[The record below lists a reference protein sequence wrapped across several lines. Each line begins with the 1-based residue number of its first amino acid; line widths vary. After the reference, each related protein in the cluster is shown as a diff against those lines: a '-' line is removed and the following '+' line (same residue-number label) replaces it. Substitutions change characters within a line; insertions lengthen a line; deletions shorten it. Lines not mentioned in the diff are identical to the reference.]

1 MITVEITADE
11 TFNKFKKHKFGYL
24 GGRDFAISDDG
35 TNWEVINHYP
45 DLSLTDPNTALIGD
59 YYYIASDNGIWK
71 TKDFNTFTKINAAI
85 ADSKHADLHSFEWF
99 QDLNGSWFVKYNA
112 TAPNDG
118 IYTYWADFDETTD
131 SFVDTV
137 DQFNL
142 PLGDTSGLAYVRGNY
157 YIWMAGDKLY
167 KAADFKG
174 QFKEVATDISGS
186 TAHQLFSSVVSD
198 NYLYVYFIDRNK
210 TYMRSSKTTNLI
222 HWTNPVEVADV
233 GLGSYFFNAN
243 AVTIYPSYKRERT
256 FDKVLKVTANGF
268 KQTVP
273 ISCMVFS
280 SLQVQWEQN
289 GTWQIDFTA
298 YDDDSVSYAMLS
310 EEAEIVFNGQAFI
323 VKQAVQDA
331 GGGIDTKQITA
342 SHVYNEINRVRQRKT
357 KTGTLT
363 YTVNDVLSFYLD
375 DKTANPL
382 GFTYHVYGNFDKQQI
397 ENLGNSSGSD
407 MISKVLDQWPK
418 AIVYPDNKEIKVYTP
433 EVFEK
438 DYGGR
443 IDYLNNSSDVKMT
456 VDSTGITNQVKVFGK
471 QVENTSDNATD
482 DSKVKYYF
490 EPFIVEDKASIR
502 QYKLHPMDDI
512 SDERFTNKD
521 AMQKYAQGQLS
532 PNPAISI
539 EITMEDNEMP
549 IAGEKRHLIAKPLK
563 LETDLA
569 VIGYTWHPFDSSQ
582 KNSLSFAN
590 LPASILQTQASINS
604 QIRKVQ
610 LIAQQAINS
619 AKTGTRNYVSD
630 TDPMQNDN
638 NDVRAGDIWT
648 LPLLSTETQGLLKSV
663 DAQDDS
669 SANNQTIYTDPDSLS
684 KIDVQLSIWNGSR
697 WLEISNQ
704 RTINTINDNQHKV
717 ADQVA
722 EQQEG
727 IAKAVQDAQTAV
739 TNADKAIE
747 QAGFANAAAT
757 TAKEVANN
765 LKEDVAGA
773 KSDSATALQQAKDAM
788 TKAQQAIADV
798 TSGKTDISEIQTT
811 IESISTN
818 LDNVSKGLDTAK
830 SNISGLSSDLNTAK
844 NNLTSVS
851 KNLDSTKNDLATV
864 SKQAKDNG
872 TNITNITKDIDGVKA
887 DLADTNGNVSQ
898 VVATAK
904 ELSSAMTNA
913 KGDISNLQQTAKGL
927 TSSIK
932 DNKDNISNLQQTATQ
947 LSSSMTDAKNNISNL
962 QQTAKDLQSSIK
974 DNIDNISSVK
984 QTAKELSTAIT
995 NAQGDIS
1002 TLQQTA
1008 TQLSSSI
1015 KDNKDNISSVKQ
1027 TATQLSSDMKDAQG
1041 NISSLQQSAT
1051 SLSSTIGT
1059 IQKDLSDT
1067 KKTIST
1073 QGTQITQNAKDITSK
1088 ANSADLDATNK
1099 RMTTAET
1106 SIKQNAKDIE
1116 SKASQSD
1123 VNTLTGRVKTA
1134 ESNISQNANSIK
1146 SKVSSSD
1153 VQDILDKGKYATQTW
1168 TGSQIDQKANEISST
1183 VSEVSNKVDGL
1194 DVNSRNLAV
1203 WEKWQRWGTD
1213 LASQTYVSTTT
1224 QSIELACDNTNNYQG
1239 IRFMVD
1245 LKPATKYV
1253 MSFDATLKKGVLQG
1267 IGGHTGA
1274 FSSAI
1279 VYIDGKK
1286 TDSIWSNGTN
1296 TLYKVGDK
1304 HHYEV
1309 HLISKDDPNNSANT
1323 PGFFLQPNRGNDSKN
1338 DQVTVLFENIMIQ
1351 EGDKATGYTPAPE
1364 DLATVTALSKVDQ
1377 KADSISTTVT
1387 NNKKDADSKFTT
1399 VNQTIS
1405 GIQSTV
1411 KNKADS
1417 STVTQL
1423 DKVVQ
1428 SKVDSSTYNSKVTQL
1443 ANDINLRVQSK
1454 DLLSQINIQAGSTLI
1469 QSNKL
1474 YLDSSSVV
1482 FSGKAFIPSA
1492 SIASVSADKIDT
1504 SKFSIGSGKYS
1515 IDMTGNDGIDIGS
1528 DSKQWSVS
1536 INSGT
1541 LLFAGSDNKQLEWV
1555 GGLDYTVDTKNSN
1568 TNGFGAYVYTKQ
1580 RLGAP
1585 YGGDYFAIGEAVQK
1599 KGDATVLSQDVI
1611 YAPNEH
1617 SGYIPGITFNK
1628 HVFVNADSQ
1637 LVFTSGA
1644 TNTQPKLV
1652 FSGFNDTNAGI
1663 YMDTY
1668 GNVVG
1673 NTSAQTW
1680 NVKDKNLNPV
1690 FSVDLNGNGK
1700 VWLAGASIDGGSLY
1714 AANNNGWY
1722 IRNHDGSYGDV
1733 NAKSF
1738 IQKSSIDLKKNIE
1751 MADTEKLAND
1761 VYNMD
1766 VTTWNYKEET
1776 SQNSKH
1782 IGAVIGGDYHI
1793 NSCLLSDDKT
1803 GVNTTSLTFALVA
1816 TVQKQASQISEL
1828 IAELTAL
1835 KIKEQKNG

>member
-24 GGRDFAISDDG
+24 GGRDFAVSDDG
-35 TNWEVINHYP
+35 MDWEVINHYP
-45 DLSLTDPNTALIGD
+45 DLSLTDPNTALIGA

-85 ADSKHADLHSFEWF
+85 SDSKHTDLHSFEWF
-99 QDLNGSWFVKYNA
+99 QDLNGSWFIKYNA
-112 TAPNDG
+112 TAPNG
-118 IYTYWADFDETTD
+118 SVYSYWADFDETTD

-167 KAADFKG
+167 KAADFKD

-198 NYLYVYFIDRNK
+198 NYLYVYFIDGNK

-222 HWTNPVEVADV
+222 HWTKPVEVADV
-233 GLGSYFFNAN
+233 GLGSYFYNAK
-243 AVTIYPSYKRERT
+243 AVTVYPSYKRERT

-280 SLQVQWEQN
+280 SLQVHWEQN

-298 YDDDSVSYAMLS
+298 YDDSSISYAMLA
-310 EEAEIVFNGQAFI
+310 EEAEIVFNGQTFI
-323 VKQAVQDA
+323 VKQAVEDA

-407 MISKVLDQWPK
+407 MISKILDQWPK

-433 EVFEK
+433 EAFEK

-630 TDPMQNDN
+630 TDPMQNN
-638 NDVRAGDIWT
+638 NIDVRAGDIWT
-648 LPLLSTETQGLLKSV
+648 LPLVKKTNGLMVRSFSVQAETNS
-663 DAQDDS
+663 DT
-669 SANNQTIYTDPDSLS
+669 NQTIYTNPDDMD
-684 KIDVQLSIWNGSR
+684 KVDVQLSIWNGSR

-747 QAGFANAAAT
+747 QAGFANDTAK
-757 TAKEVANN
+757 TAKEVADS
-765 LKEDVAGA
+765 LKEDVTGA

-788 TKAQQAIADV
+788 
-798 TSGKTDISEIQTT
+798 
-811 IESISTN
+811 
-818 LDNVSKGLDTAK
+818 DNA
-830 SNISGLSSDLNTAK
+830 
-844 NNLTSVS
+844 
-851 KNLDSTKNDLATV
+851 
-864 SKQAKDNG
+864 
-872 TNITNITKDIDGVKA
+872 
-887 DLADTNGNVSQ
+887 
-898 VVATAK
+898 
-904 ELSSAMTNA
+904 
-913 KGDISNLQQTAKGL
+913 
-927 TSSIK
+927 
-932 DNKDNISNLQQTATQ
+932 
-947 LSSSMTDAKNNISNL
+947 TDAKT
-962 QQTAKDLQSSIK
+962 TANSIK
-974 DNIDNISSVK
+974 ADVDTVKGELTSKADKTDVDNLSGTVK
-984 QTAKELSTAIT
+984 TQGTAIT
-995 NAQGDIS
+995 
-1002 TLQQTA
+1002 
-1008 TQLSSSI
+1008 
-1015 KDNKDNISSVKQ
+1015 
-1027 TATQLSSDMKDAQG
+1027 
-1041 NISSLQQSAT
+1041 
-1051 SLSSTIGT
+1051 
-1059 IQKDLSDT
+1059 
-1067 KKTIST
+1067 
-1073 QGTQITQNAKDITSK
+1073 
-1088 ANSADLDATNK
+1088 
-1099 RMTTAET
+1099 
-1106 SIKQNAKDIE
+1106 QNAKDIE

-1123 VNTLTGRVKTA
+1123 VNTLTGRVETA
-1134 ESNISQNANSIK
+1134 ESNITQNANSIK

-1153 VQDILDKGKYATQTW
+1153 VQGILDNGGYATQKW
-1168 TGSQIDQKANEISST
+1168 TGSQIDQKADEISST
-1183 VSEVSNKVDGL
+1183 VTEVSNKVDNLEIGG
-1194 DVNSRNLAV
+1194 RNLLLDTDF
-1203 WEKWQRWGTD
+1203 WITQPNTSQPLKWAINQDD
-1213 LASQTYVSTTT
+1213 LIGETITISFRVDIDNVTAIANQKRLVLGFSWVSH
-1224 QSIELACDNTNNYQG
+1224 SDNTIYVDPSLWVNEIGVSIHQIVAKTIVIQKDAKLITLTPRIYNQG
-1239 IRFMVD
+1239 VE
-1245 LKPATKYV
+1245 A
-1253 MSFDATLKKGVLQG
+1253 
-1267 IGGHTGA
+1267 
-1274 FSSAI
+1274 
-1279 VYIDGKK
+1279 
-1286 TDSIWSNGTN
+1286 DSI
-1296 TLYKVGDK
+1296 KVGHPK
-1304 HHYEV
+1304 IE
-1309 HLISKDDPNNSANT
+1309 KGT
-1323 PGFFLQPNRGNDSKN
+1323 
-1338 DQVTVLFENIMIQ
+1338 
-1351 EGDKATGYTPAPE
+1351 KATDWSPAPE

-1387 NNKKDADSKFTT
+1387 NNKTDADSKFTNI
-1399 VNQTIS
+1399 NQTIN

-1411 KNKADS
+1411 ANKADS

-1423 DKVVQ
+1423 SDVVD
-1428 SKVDSSTYNSKVTQL
+1428 SKVSTDDYNSEITQL
-1443 ANDINLRVQSK
+1443 ADDINLRVTK
-1454 DLLSQINIQAGSTLI
+1454 DGLISQINQQAGGNTLI
-1469 QSNKL
+1469 QVSGGKGKL
-1474 YLDSSSVV
+1474 YFDSSSVV

-1492 SIASVSADKIDT
+1492 AITSIAADKIDVST
-1504 SKFSIGSGKYS
+1504 ARIGSGSNY
-1515 IDMTGNDGIDIGS
+1515 IDMTGGSIAVNKGNTSTTLNGDNIFIGRNDSDNRYRWGTKIDRFGLSFGVPAKQDGS
-1528 DSKQWSVS
+1528 DSKWNYETQGYL
-1536 INSGT
+1536 SGDGWNYDT
-1541 LLFAGSDNKQLEWV
+1541 ASMTGNGESGIVLGITPRQEWGNDNGDDNHIEH
-1555 GGLDYTVDTKNSN
+1555 
-1568 TNGFGAYVYTKQ
+1568 A
-1580 RLGAP
+1580 
-1585 YGGDYFAIGEAVQK
+1585 GGDYFQLGK
-1599 KGDATVLSQDVI
+1599 
-1611 YAPNEH
+1611 
-1617 SGYIPGITFNK
+1617 YIPTNSSNDLDKRTFLPALIYLASPANTIAGGQGL
-1628 HVFVNADSQ
+1628 HVMSN
-1637 LVFTSGA
+1637 LIIH
-1644 TNTQPKLV
+1644 
-1652 FSGFNDTNAGI
+1652 DTGTMSFYGNSNNGI
-1663 YMDTY
+1663 YFDEY
-1668 GNVVG
+1668 GSVNGSPGSSVYRVNDRNGG
-1673 NTSAQTW
+1673 NTFA
-1680 NVKDKNLNPV
+1680 VE
-1690 FSVDLNGNGK
+1690 LNGSNK
-1700 VWLAGASIDGGSLY
+1700 VWFGKAYSDGGGSLY
-1714 AANNNGWY
+1714 SADNDGWWM
-1722 IRNHDGSYGDV
+1722 RNHDGSYGNV
-1733 NAKSF
+1733 NAKAF

-1751 MADTEKLAND
+1751 MADTDKLAND
-1761 VYNMD
+1761 IYNMD

-1776 SQNSKH
+1776 SQNAKH

-1793 NSCLLSDDKT
+1793 NSCLLSDDKA

-1816 TVQKQASQISEL
+1816 TVQKQAKQISEL
-1828 IAELTAL
+1828 MATVEAL
-1835 KIKEQKNG
+1835 KIKNGD